1 MFRAPGTPT
10 ITCCTYAALFGQPPG
25 THNLQGFVMLGGLL
39 FGLGAT
45 LGSLVFGL
53 LALVGGTVGSI
64 L

>member
-1 MFRAPGTPT
+1 
-10 ITCCTYAALFGQPPG
+10 
-25 THNLQGFVMLGGLL
+25 MLGGLL

-45 LGSLVFGL
+45 LGSLVSGL

>member
-1 MFRAPGTPT
+1 
-10 ITCCTYAALFGQPPG
+10 
-25 THNLQGFVMLGGLL
+25 MLGGLL

-45 LGSLVFGL
+45 LGSPVFGL

>member
-1 MFRAPGTPT
+1 
-10 ITCCTYAALFGQPPG
+10 
-25 THNLQGFVMLGGLL
+25 MLGGLL

-53 LALVGGTVGSI
+53 LALVGGAVGPVGTVGSI